1 MKTVKQ
7 QQEQPRSS
15 EFLSLCTIDM
25 TAKSYDP
32 VIGRDKEV
40 DNLIE
45 VICRK
50 KKANP
55 LLVGE
60 SGVGKTAVVQ
70 ELARRIQQGN
80 VPAKIG
86 NKRIRSLDLSAL
98 SKEAGAIKYTLDE
111 IALAGDI
118 LFIDEI
124 HNIVGAG
131 RQSGSLDVA
140 NIMKPLLTDGD
151 LICIGA
157 TTLEEY
163 KLYFEKDSALE
174 RRFNKVLIEE
184 PSESDTLSILEVL
197 KHKYE
202 EHHEVT
208 IDRTALEASVTYSV
222 KYLTERQLP
231 DKAFDVLDEACS
243 KKSFAS
249 SKYKNTVDQIAL
261 FVERGELEKASELK
275 YSVLP
280 KLKEQTDTVTG
291 SDILEVISGKT
302 GIPVAKMNQSDR
314 EKLLNLEKHLQER
327 VIGQDDALKVLAD
340 SIRTTRVG
348 LNSDTTS
355 ILFLG
360 TTGVGKTEAAK
371 SLAELLFDSE
381 DALVRLDMSEYKE
394 AHSVSKL
401 IGPPA
406 GYVGYEEGG
415 QLTEAVKRKP
425 YSVILLDEVEKA
437 HPEVWDI
444 FLQVF
449 DDGRL
454 TDNKG
459 KTVNFKNTLVIL
471 TSNKSKE
478 NLEDYFKKEFLNR
491 LSSIVTFNSLSKDS
505 LREITVKQLDE
516 LSDKLRSTHGIN
528 LAIKEDLFNFLVESA
543 YENRELGARPI
554 KRFIRDNLENLISKK
569 ILEDESLKDSGLIL
583 GLTEIERA
591 A

>member
-7 QQEQPRSS
+7 QEPSIS
-15 EFLSLCTIDM
+15 GEFLSLCTIDM

-40 DNLIE
+40 DELIE
-45 VICRK
+45 ILCRK
-50 KKANP
+50 NKANP
-55 LLVGE
+55 ILVGE
-60 SGVGKTAVVQ
+60 PGVGKTAVVQ
-70 ELARRIQQGN
+70 ALVNRIQEGN
-80 VPAKIG
+80 VPLKIG
-86 NKRIRSLDLSAL
+86 NRKIRSLDLSVL
-98 SKEAGAIKYTLDE
+98 SKEIGAIKYTLDD
-111 IALAGDI
+111 IAQAGDI

-131 RQSGSLDVA
+131 KQNGSLDVA
-140 NIMKPLLTDGD
+140 NIMKPLLTDGN

-184 PSESDTLSILEVL
+184 PTESDALTILEGL
-197 KHKYE
+197 KNKYE
-202 EHHEVT
+202 MHHDVL
-208 IDRTALEASVTYSV
+208 IDRSAIEASVTYSV
-222 KYLTERQLP
+222 KYITDRQLP
-231 DKAFDVLDEACS
+231 DKAFDVLDQACS
-243 KKSFAS
+243 KKSLANGKLNLVLS
-249 SKYKNTVDQIAL
+249 EIERNTTEANW
-261 FVERGELEKASELK
+261 EKVSELK
-275 YSVLP
+275 YSILP
-280 KLKEQTDTVTG
+280 QIKEESKIVTKE
-291 SDILEVISGKT
+291 DILEVVSNKT
-302 GIPVAKMNQSDR
+302 GIPVTRMNRSER
-314 EKLLNLEKHLQER
+314 EKLLNLEKHLQDR
-327 VIGQDDALKVLAD
+327 VIGQEKALQVLAD

-371 SLAELLFDSE
+371 ALADLLFDSE

-437 HPEVWDI
+437 HPEVWDM

-459 KTVNFKNTLVIL
+459 RTINFKNTIIIM
-471 TSNKSKE
+471 TSNLKE
-478 NLEDYFKKEFLNR
+478 NNLKEFFRSEFLNR
-491 LSSIVTFNSLSKDS
+491 LSSIVTFNSLSRDT
-505 LREITVKQLDE
+505 LELIATKQLDD
-516 LSDKLRSTHGIN
+516 LSDKLKEVNDIE
-528 LAIKEDLFNFLVESA
+528 LCIKDDLFNFLVDKA
-543 YENRELGARPI
+543 YESREFGARPI
-554 KRFIRDNLENLISKK
+554 KRFIKDNLENLISKK
-569 ILEDESLKDSGLIL
+569 ILENDSLKGSAIIL